1 MSDLS
6 PPEHHLSRK
15 QAWALLEKLKACGG
29 CPHCVHGLR
38 AFGVT
43 YCPADASR
51 EFPAC
56 TTDGRSPT
64 FTLKEDTR

>member
-1 MSDLS
+1 MTDLS

-15 QAWALLEKLKACGG
+15 QAWALLRKITDCGG
-29 CPHCVHGLR
+29 CPMCTHGQR

-43 YCPADASR
+43 FCPTDASR
-51 EFPAC
+51 EFPDC
-56 TTDGRSPT
+56 TRDGRSPT